1 MTHML
6 KTRMCFSALLDG
18 GQFQHIQS
26 CAPQMYVMLGP
37 LLVLGFMILHPVK
50 IKMNQLPNP

>member
-1 MTHML
+1 ML